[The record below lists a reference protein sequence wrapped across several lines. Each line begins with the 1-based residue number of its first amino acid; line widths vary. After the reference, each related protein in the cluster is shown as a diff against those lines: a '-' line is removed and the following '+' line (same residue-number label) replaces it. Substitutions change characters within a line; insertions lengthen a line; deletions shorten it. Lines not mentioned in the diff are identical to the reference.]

1 LQAAFAID
9 VADRVGVGNLYRAAF
24 AARFRAADD
33 GVGIEALLN
42 GSGIRLEAAELL
54 GRRASRRARAAA
66 SISAAAANS
75 TLATGSAEGTAD
87 TRAAARRLPRSASP
101 TGAARCRDGLLRR
114 RIVLVDTED
123 RGAACNQAAQRKKVC
138 AR

>member
-1 LQAAFAID
+1 MQAAFAID
-9 VADRVGVGNLYRAAF
+9 VADGVGVRNLYRAAF
-24 AARFRAADD
+24 ATRFRAADD
-33 GVGIEALLN
+33 GLGIEALLN
-42 GSGIRLEAAELL
+42 RSGIRLEAAELL

-66 SISAAAANS
+66 SISAAANS
-75 TLATGSAEGTAD
+75 TLATGSAEGTAN
-87 TRAAARRLPRSASP
+87 TRTAACRLPGSANS
-101 TGAARCRDGLLRR
+101 TRAARCRDGLLRR